1 MKSKLPLPNREHL
14 FLFLHL
20 FPIKHSMLDVQCSMF
35 ILFVPLPPSIQRNNN
50 SPPKKKSGTHPDS
63 GIDYSQKF
71 LKFLPE

>member
-1 MKSKLPLPNREHL
+1 
-14 FLFLHL
+14 
-20 FPIKHSMLDVQCSMF
+20 MLDVGRSMF
-35 ILFVPLPPSIQRNNN
+35 ILFVTLPPSIQRNNN